1 MGKFAIQRIWKF
13 IQTYRDRIISGLLL
27 MFSLFRQLQAVAI
40 ISGVVLIIGIS
51 RFKEFIENVLKKIE
65 ESKEGSLWGT
75 SWKKTEQGVL
85 PQEELIKMEKRSGVL
100 PEFYTYSEQ
109 GNIFLQQ
116 GDIKKAK
123 EMFEKAEIIEPG
135 NFNVQVALGLI
146 YNILKENKK
155 SVDYSKKA
163 LEIKPDSFIPRFNL
177 AIATNHLFG
186 YIKSLPEYLRAEKIA
201 ERLGIG
207 ETIVTGKLNLFLG
220 HDYRDSGERK
230 EALLRYEKAQRIF
243 EIYKSIPEASFWLN
257 DTKSEKRKVELRM
270 TSQKC

>member
-1 MGKFAIQRIWKF
+1 M
-13 IQTYRDRIISGLLL
+13 
-27 MFSLFRQLQAVAI
+27 
-40 ISGVVLIIGIS
+40 
-51 RFKEFIENVLKKIE
+51 
-65 ESKEGSLWGT
+65 
-75 SWKKTEQGVL
+75 

-270 TSQKC
+270 TSQK